1 MYCSACGSY
10 LPDDATRCPLCG
22 TPLKP
27 EAELDGMQ
35 QNVQQQET
43 AYTEQAQYQQ
53 PQMPVQGQGMQ
64 YQQIPPVYHP
74 QMQSTSEP
82 PVGVGEWIG
91 SMILRAIPVV
101 GLIMMLVWSFSHST
115 NPSKRNWAR
124 AQLIIAIVSTLI
136 GIVIGVIFVL
146 ANSFSGGYYY

>member
-1 MYCSACGSY
+1 MSALRYAAETGSRIGWNAAKCTAAGNGLY
-10 LPDDATRCPLCG
+10 RTSTVPAAADACT
-22 TPLKP
+22 
-27 EAELDGMQ
+27 
-35 QNVQQQET
+35 
-43 AYTEQAQYQQ
+43 
-53 PQMPVQGQGMQ
+53 GQGMQ

-146 ANSFSGGYYY
+146 ADSFSGGYYY